1 MIVAQGMKQNLV
13 RCDSDVSAI
22 ITGPF
27 SFRKTQSTRELDI
40 NLLGRKAIRSI
51 RCKYN
56 TICWEL
62 TILFDEAAHTDPRRA
77 AAAGR
82 LLLLDDDH
90 DVGATIAHIADLAGF
105 DVCVTQDG
113 WDFCDQLDRFQPTH
127 ICIDLVMPDFDGIEM
142 LRTLHDRGCTAGLF
156 ISSGVDVRVLEA
168 AGRMAEELGLNI
180 VSILTKPFSAIRFK
194 ELLLQPLSLHGAATS
209 GAEPGTANLCMAE
222 LEQAIDQ
229 REFHLVYQP
238 KVACASGALRGF
250 EALVRWRHPDGRVIQ
265 PGDFLPMLEQSDLI
279 HGLTDLIVDEAL
291 GWLRQAGFD
300 ASVSLAINISA
311 RSFDDIRFADRIHAA
326 CSRHDIDPKRII
338 LEITES
344 SAMENPTVG
353 LALMTRLCMKGF
365 TLSIDDFGVGYS
377 SMIQLARLPFSEL
390 KIDRTFVAKLPQDF
404 EARTIVESSIKLC
417 HSLGM
422 TVTAE
427 GVETLDAFRFLQAN
441 GCDLVQGYFIARP
454 MDGTAAMSWRA
465 LALL

>member
-1 MIVAQGMKQNLV
+1 MLAQEIMQNLL
-13 RCDSDVSAI
+13 RCDNNVSKV

-27 SFRKTQSTRELDI
+27 LLCITQYISKLDI
-40 NLLGRKAIRSI
+40 NLLRSKTIRSI
-51 RCKYN
+51 SCQFYMMRL
-56 TICWEL
+56 EL
-62 TILFDEAAHTDPRRA
+62 NILFDEVDHADPRRA
-77 AAAGR
+77 NTAGR
-82 LLLLDDDH
+82 LLLLDDDP
-90 DVGATIAHIADLAGF
+90 DVGATIALMADLAGF
-105 DVCVTQDG
+105 DVCVTQNG

-142 LRTLHDRGCTAGLF
+142 LRILHDRGCTAGLF
-156 ISSGVDVRVLEA
+156 ISSGVEVRVLEA

-180 VSILTKPFSAIRFK
+180 VSVLTKPFSAIRFK

-209 GAEPGTANLCMAE
+209 GAQAGATTLCMAE
-222 LEQAIDQ
+222 LKQAIDQ
-229 REFHLVYQP
+229 RQFYLVYQP
-238 KVACASGALRGF
+238 KVDCASGALRGF
-250 EALVRWRHPDGRVIQ
+250 EALVRWRHPDGRVI
-265 PGDFLPMLEQSDLI
+265 PPDDFLPMLEQSDLI
-279 HGLTDLIVDEAL
+279 HDLTDLIVDKAL

-300 ASVSLAINISA
+300 APISLAINISA
-311 RSFDDIRFADRIHAA
+311 RSFNDIRFADRIHAA
-326 CSRHDIDPKRII
+326 CARHDIDPTRII
-338 LEITES
+338 LEITET

-390 KIDRTFVAKLPQDF
+390 KIDRTFVVKLPNDF

-422 TVTAE
+422 SVTAE

-454 MDGTAAMSWRA
+454 MDATAAMSWRA